1 MGHGRT
7 NQPVVVKG
15 ERILQG
21 QFAGVGMSLGIKG
34 DEQKGRRRGKRRR
47 IRKDKIKRGADRE
60 EWRVREREKPHKS
73 VSGIS
78 LCGFLT
84 HPNKR
89 VEEEGASGGGTVGSS
104 WH

>member
-34 DEQKGRRRGKRRR
+34 DEQKGRRRGKRR
-47 IRKDKIKRGADRE
+47 IRKDKIKGGQTGRNGG
-60 EWRVREREKPHKS
+60 REREKPHKS

>member
-34 DEQKGRRRGKRRR
+34 DKQKGRRRGKRR

-60 EWRVREREKPHKS
+60 EWRERERETTQ
-73 VSGIS
+73 IS
-78 LCGFLT
+78 QWNFIMWLSNT
-84 HPNKR
+84 
-89 VEEEGASGGGTVGSS
+89 S
-104 WH
+104 

>member
-1 MGHGRT
+1 ME
-7 NQPVVVKG
+7 G
-15 ERILQG
+15 E
-21 QFAGVGMSLGIKG
+21 
-34 DEQKGRRRGKRRR
+34 
-47 IRKDKIKRGADRE
+47 
-60 EWRVREREKPHKS
+60 REREKPHKS

>member
-47 IRKDKIKRGADRE
+47 IRKDKIKGGQTE
-60 EWRVREREKPHKS
+60 EWRVRERERNHTNQS
-73 VSGIS
+73 VE
-78 LCGFLT
+78 F
-84 HPNKR
+84 HY
-89 VEEEGASGGGTVGSS
+89 VAF
-104 WH
+104 